1 MEKASTSGRGR
12 GLLWIVALGATTVAA
27 YLALLG
33 WDQRKDLDVVTG
45 NETGPY
51 AAWQIVGLGLVVAAL
66 AFLAGR
72 KRQVVPAV
80 VALPLAL
87 TAAFAAIAVTSPEP
101 GLWPVGATMLALG
114 SAAVTTIVA
123 FVGRRTASHR
133 PA

>member
-1 MEKASTSGRGR
+1 MEATTPGRSR
-12 GLLWIVALGATTVAA
+12 GLLWIIALGATTVAA
-27 YLALLG
+27 YLALFG

-51 AAWQIVGLGLVVAAL
+51 EAWQIIGLGLVVAAL

-72 KRQVVPAV
+72 KHQVLSAV

-87 TAAFAAIAVTSPEP
+87 TAAFAVIAVSSPEP
-101 GLWPVGATMLALG
+101 GFWPIGALLLALG
-114 SAAVTTIVA
+114 SAAATTLVA
-123 FVGRRTASHR
+123 VIGRSTASHR